1 MREAIALGKAALRVQ
16 RLPRDFG
23 GDNCSAGALPCV
35 FAAQSA
41 MAAGAARSKED
52 FKSQVWKYRR
62 IITEINNMLRIEDR
76 NNVAHLKL
84 DQKWTDNH
92 LKYG

>member
-1 MREAIALGKAALRVQ
+1 MGKAALRVQ

-52 FKSQVWKYRR
+52 WDDLF
-62 IITEINNMLRIEDR
+62 
-76 NNVAHLKL
+76 
-84 DQKWTDNH
+84 
-92 LKYG
+92 

>member
-1 MREAIALGKAALRVQ
+1 MGKAALRVQ

-52 FKSQVWKYRR
+52 FKVAFAKLVKISKENIKRKS
-62 IITEINNMLRIEDR
+62 ED
-76 NNVAHLKL
+76 LK
-84 DQKWTDNH
+84 
-92 LKYG
+92 